1 MPEFVNNQITITAI
15 QYQWDD
21 EVISMYEA
29 QDKIADFVNTNIA
42 ILDEETILLDGV
54 HGQVEVNRGDWVIR
68 QNDQD
73 FYPCSDEVFKQ
84 NYSAAPVTWLD
95 RVKAERDELQIKLDG
110 LSKTLSVFP
119 KPDAISD
126 AQWILMPT
134 QQFHMRMYLQTLE
147 KRIAEAEGVDITLVE
162 RRTHGSAVDQ
172 FIDDYKIQGTATAQT
187 NHALEHSLSQMNNSG
202 LMKYLASEPDRPIL
216 HSITEPTFRGSE
228 DQAYGQ
234 VSGRCDLSPETDQN

>member
-1 MPEFVNNQITITAI
+1 MNMIPYIGTKAVKAVPMSRLAYNEYRGWVMPA
-15 QYQWDD
+15 D
-21 EVISMYEA
+21 ENP
-29 QDKIADFVNTNIA
+29 ADEGYLV
-42 ILDEETILLDGV
+42 EYLDG
-54 HGQVEVNRGDWVIR
+54 GK
-68 QNDQD
+68 
-73 FYPCSDEVFKQ
+73 PCDDRHEGYISWSPKDVFERAYKPQ
-84 NYSAAPVTWLD
+84 GTWLD

-162 RRTHGSAVDQ
+162 RRTQGSTAEQ
-172 FIDDYKIQGTATAQT
+172 FSDNYQIQTAQT

-202 LMKYLASEPDRPIL
+202 L
-216 HSITEPTFRGSE
+216 
-228 DQAYGQ
+228 AY
-234 VSGRCDLSPETDQN
+234 